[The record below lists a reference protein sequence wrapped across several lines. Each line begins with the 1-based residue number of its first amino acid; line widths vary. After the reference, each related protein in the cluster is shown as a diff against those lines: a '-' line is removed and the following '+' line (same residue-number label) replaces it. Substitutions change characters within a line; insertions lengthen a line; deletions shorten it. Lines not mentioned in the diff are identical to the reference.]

1 MSANAGSN
9 PLQNSS
15 RARDRRW
22 SRLVAAA
29 ALALAFDTAA
39 HAMPP
44 SAVTIDVYDRTQGE
58 TLAIHPLDS
67 QRYVVGTPGHEY
79 AMRIRNGTSRR
90 ILAVTSVDGVNV
102 VTGETAAPEQ
112 SGYVIEACGSV
123 EIAGWRKSLE
133 RTAAFY
139 FTDLGDSYAA
149 RTGRPRNV
157 GVIGVA
163 VFHEVLRPMISS
175 FLRDKI
181 VAHENEGDPRARAE
195 RADAAAPRRTA
206 PRTPPGNPAGSRRA
220 SHARCCRTSSGPV
233 TAATRRRCVQR
244 VAIRARDV
252 GAGGDDLDPVR
263 SARQPDRDGRAAAAT
278 IRAANA
284 GSVPRDAF
292 RPCTALKAP
301 ETGGTAPVFTSHGGL
316 ATTAP
321 APHTARA
328 MAAQNLSDDS
338 DEALMLELRARQGCR
353 IRRTVRA
360 DKRRRVSLP
369 AAPLR

>member
-79 AMRIRNGTSRR
+79 AIRIRNETSRR

-112 SGYVIEACGSV
+112 SGYVIEAGGSV
-123 EIAGWRKSLE
+123 EIAGWRRSLE
-133 RTAAFY
+133 RTSAFY

-163 VFHEVLRPMISS
+163 VFHELVRPMISS
-175 FLRDKI
+175 FLRDK
-181 VAHENEGDPRARAE
+181 VLAHENEGDPRARAE
-195 RADAAAPRRTA
+195 RADAAAPAA
-206 PRTPPGNPAGSRRA
+206 PAEDAAAA
-220 SHARCCRTSSGPV
+220 SGRL
-233 TAATRRRCVQR
+233 AASEPRQMLSNKLGTGFGRDEASLVQR
-244 VAIRARDV
+244 VRFERA
-252 GAGGDDLDPVR
+252 
-263 SARQPDRDGRAAAAT
+263 
-278 IRAANA
+278 
-284 GSVPRDAF
+284 
-292 RPCTALKAP
+292 
-301 ETGGTAPVFTSHGGL
+301 TS
-316 ATTAP
+316 AP
-321 APHTARA
+321 AESISIQYDRRDNLIA
-328 MAAQNLSDDS
+328 MGVLPRPRYAQKTPDPF
-338 DEALMLELRARQGCR
+338 
-353 IRRTVRA
+353 
-360 DKRRRVSLP
+360 P
-369 AAPLR
+369 AMRFVPAPR

>member
-15 RARDRRW
+15 RARDLRW

-79 AMRIRNGTSRR
+79 AIRIRNETSRR

-112 SGYVIEACGSV
+112 SGYVIEAGGSV
-123 EIAGWRKSLE
+123 EIAGWRRSLE
-133 RTAAFY
+133 RTSAFY

-163 VFHEVLRPMISS
+163 VFHELVRPMISS
-175 FLRDKI
+175 FLRDK
-181 VAHENEGDPRARAE
+181 VLAHENEGDPRARAE
-195 RADAAAPRRTA
+195 RADAAAPAA
-206 PRTPPGNPAGSRRA
+206 PAQDAARESGRLAA
-220 SHARCCRTSSGPV
+220 SEPRQMLSNKLGTGFGRDEASL
-233 TAATRRRCVQR
+233 VQR
-244 VAIRARDV
+244 VRFERATSAPAESISIQYDRRDNLIAMGV
-252 GAGGDDLDPVR
+252 LPRPRYAQQTPDPFPAMR
-263 SARQPDRDGRAAAAT
+263 
-278 IRAANA
+278 
-284 GSVPRDAF
+284 F
-292 RPCTALKAP
+292 
-301 ETGGTAPVFTSHGGL
+301 
-316 ATTAP
+316 AP
-321 APHTARA
+321 APR
-328 MAAQNLSDDS
+328 
-338 DEALMLELRARQGCR
+338 
-353 IRRTVRA
+353 
-360 DKRRRVSLP
+360 
-369 AAPLR
+369 

>member
-79 AMRIRNGTSRR
+79 AIRIRNETSRR

-112 SGYVIEACGSV
+112 SGYVIEAGGSV
-123 EIAGWRKSLE
+123 EIAGWRRSLE
-133 RTAAFY
+133 RTSAFY

-163 VFHEVLRPMISS
+163 VFHELVRPMMSS
-175 FLRDKI
+175 FLRDK
-181 VAHENEGDPRARAE
+181 VLAHENEGDPRVRAE
-195 RADAAAPRRTA
+195 RADAAAPAA
-206 PRTPPGNPAGSRRA
+206 PAQDAAGESGRLAA
-220 SHARCCRTSSGPV
+220 SEPRQMLSNKLGTGFGRDEASL
-233 TAATRRRCVQR
+233 VQR
-244 VAIRARDV
+244 VRFERA
-252 GAGGDDLDPVR
+252 
-263 SARQPDRDGRAAAAT
+263 
-278 IRAANA
+278 
-284 GSVPRDAF
+284 
-292 RPCTALKAP
+292 
-301 ETGGTAPVFTSHGGL
+301 TS
-316 ATTAP
+316 AP
-321 APHTARA
+321 AESISIQYDRRDNLIA
-328 MAAQNLSDDS
+328 MGVLPRPRYAQKTPDPF
-338 DEALMLELRARQGCR
+338 
-353 IRRTVRA
+353 
-360 DKRRRVSLP
+360 P
-369 AAPLR
+369 AMRFVPAPR

>member
-9 PLQNSS
+9 PVQNSS

-22 SRLVAAA
+22 QRLVAAA

-79 AMRIRNGTSRR
+79 AIRIRNETSRR

-112 SGYVIEACGSV
+112 SGYVIEAGGSV
-123 EIAGWRKSLE
+123 EIAGWRRSLE
-133 RTAAFY
+133 RTSAFY

-163 VFHEVLRPMISS
+163 VFHELVRPMISS
-175 FLRDKI
+175 FLRDK
-181 VAHENEGDPRARAE
+181 VLAHENEGDPRARAE
-195 RADAAAPRRTA
+195 RADAAAPAA
-206 PRTPPGNPAGSRRA
+206 PAEDAAAA
-220 SHARCCRTSSGPV
+220 SGRL
-233 TAATRRRCVQR
+233 AASEPRQMLSNKLGTGFGRDEASLVQR
-244 VAIRARDV
+244 VRFERA
-252 GAGGDDLDPVR
+252 
-263 SARQPDRDGRAAAAT
+263 
-278 IRAANA
+278 
-284 GSVPRDAF
+284 
-292 RPCTALKAP
+292 
-301 ETGGTAPVFTSHGGL
+301 TS
-316 ATTAP
+316 AP
-321 APHTARA
+321 AESISIQYDRRDNLIA
-328 MAAQNLSDDS
+328 MGVLPRPRYAQQTPDPF
-338 DEALMLELRARQGCR
+338 
-353 IRRTVRA
+353 
-360 DKRRRVSLP
+360 P
-369 AAPLR
+369 AMRFVPAPR

>member
-39 HAMPP
+39 HAIPP

-79 AMRIRNGTSRR
+79 AIRIRNETSRR

-112 SGYVIEACGSV
+112 SGYVIEAGGSV
-123 EIAGWRKSLE
+123 EIAGWRRSLE
-133 RTAAFY
+133 RTSAFY

-163 VFHEVLRPMISS
+163 VFHELVRPMMSS
-175 FLRDKI
+175 FLRDK
-181 VAHENEGDPRARAE
+181 VLAHENEGDPRARAE
-195 RADAAAPRRTA
+195 RADAAAPAA
-206 PRTPPGNPAGSRRA
+206 PAEDAAAA
-220 SHARCCRTSSGPV
+220 SGRL
-233 TAATRRRCVQR
+233 AASEPRQMLSNKLGTGFGRDEASLVQR
-244 VAIRARDV
+244 VRFERA
-252 GAGGDDLDPVR
+252 
-263 SARQPDRDGRAAAAT
+263 
-278 IRAANA
+278 
-284 GSVPRDAF
+284 
-292 RPCTALKAP
+292 
-301 ETGGTAPVFTSHGGL
+301 TS
-316 ATTAP
+316 AP
-321 APHTARA
+321 AESISIQYDRRDNLIA
-328 MAAQNLSDDS
+328 MGVLPRPRYAQQTPDPF
-338 DEALMLELRARQGCR
+338 
-353 IRRTVRA
+353 
-360 DKRRRVSLP
+360 P
-369 AAPLR
+369 AMRFVPAPR

>member
-29 ALALAFDTAA
+29 ALTLAFDTAA

-79 AMRIRNGTSRR
+79 AIRIRNETSRR

-112 SGYVIEACGSV
+112 SGYVIEAGGSV
-123 EIAGWRKSLE
+123 EIAGWRRSLE
-133 RTAAFY
+133 RTSAFY

-163 VFHEVLRPMISS
+163 VFHELVRPMISS
-175 FLRDKI
+175 LLRDK
-181 VAHENEGDPRARAE
+181 VLAHENEGDPRVRAE
-195 RADAAAPRRTA
+195 RADAAAPAA
-206 PRTPPGNPAGSRRA
+206 PAQDAAGETGRLAA
-220 SHARCCRTSSGPV
+220 SEPRQMLSNKLGTGFGRDEASL
-233 TAATRRRCVQR
+233 VQR
-244 VAIRARDV
+244 VRFERA
-252 GAGGDDLDPVR
+252 
-263 SARQPDRDGRAAAAT
+263 
-278 IRAANA
+278 
-284 GSVPRDAF
+284 
-292 RPCTALKAP
+292 
-301 ETGGTAPVFTSHGGL
+301 TS
-316 ATTAP
+316 AP
-321 APHTARA
+321 AESISIQYDRRDNLIA
-328 MAAQNLSDDS
+328 MGVLPRPRYAQKTPDPF
-338 DEALMLELRARQGCR
+338 
-353 IRRTVRA
+353 
-360 DKRRRVSLP
+360 P
-369 AAPLR
+369 AMRFVPAPR

>member
-79 AMRIRNGTSRR
+79 AIRIRNETSRR

-112 SGYVIEACGSV
+112 SGYVIEAGGSV
-123 EIAGWRKSLE
+123 EIAGWRRSLE
-133 RTAAFY
+133 RTSAFY

-175 FLRDKI
+175 FLRDK
-181 VAHENEGDPRARAE
+181 VLAHENEGDPRARAE
-195 RADAAAPRRTA
+195 RADAAAPAA
-206 PRTPPGNPAGSRRA
+206 PAQDAAGETGRLAA
-220 SHARCCRTSSGPV
+220 SEPRQMLSNKLGTGFGRDEASL
-233 TAATRRRCVQR
+233 VQR
-244 VAIRARDV
+244 VRFERA
-252 GAGGDDLDPVR
+252 
-263 SARQPDRDGRAAAAT
+263 
-278 IRAANA
+278 
-284 GSVPRDAF
+284 
-292 RPCTALKAP
+292 
-301 ETGGTAPVFTSHGGL
+301 TS
-316 ATTAP
+316 AP
-321 APHTARA
+321 AESISIQYDRRDNLIA
-328 MAAQNLSDDS
+328 MGVLPRPRYAQKTPDPF
-338 DEALMLELRARQGCR
+338 
-353 IRRTVRA
+353 
-360 DKRRRVSLP
+360 P
-369 AAPLR
+369 AMRFVPAPR

>member
-79 AMRIRNGTSRR
+79 AIRIRNETSRR

-112 SGYVIEACGSV
+112 SGYVIEAGGSV
-123 EIAGWRKSLE
+123 EIAGWRRSLE
-133 RTAAFY
+133 RTSAFY

-163 VFHEVLRPMISS
+163 VFHELVRPMISS
-175 FLRDKI
+175 FLRDK
-181 VAHENEGDPRARAE
+181 VLAHENEGDPRVRAE
-195 RADAAAPRRTA
+195 RADAAAPAA
-206 PRTPPGNPAGSRRA
+206 PAQDAAGETGRLAA
-220 SHARCCRTSSGPV
+220 SEPRQMLSNKLGTGFGRDEASL
-233 TAATRRRCVQR
+233 VQR
-244 VAIRARDV
+244 VRFERA
-252 GAGGDDLDPVR
+252 
-263 SARQPDRDGRAAAAT
+263 
-278 IRAANA
+278 
-284 GSVPRDAF
+284 
-292 RPCTALKAP
+292 
-301 ETGGTAPVFTSHGGL
+301 TS
-316 ATTAP
+316 AP
-321 APHTARA
+321 AESISIQYDRRDNLIA
-328 MAAQNLSDDS
+328 MGVLPRPRYAQQTPDPF
-338 DEALMLELRARQGCR
+338 
-353 IRRTVRA
+353 
-360 DKRRRVSLP
+360 P
-369 AAPLR
+369 AMRFVPAPR

>member
-79 AMRIRNGTSRR
+79 AIRIRNETSRR

-112 SGYVIEACGSV
+112 SGYVIEAGGSV
-123 EIAGWRKSLE
+123 EIAGWRRSLE
-133 RTAAFY
+133 RTSAFY

-163 VFHEVLRPMISS
+163 VFHELVRPMISS
-175 FLRDKI
+175 FLRDK
-181 VAHENEGDPRARAE
+181 VLAHENEGDPRVRAE
-195 RADAAAPRRTA
+195 RADAAAPAA
-206 PRTPPGNPAGSRRA
+206 PAQDAAGETGRLAA
-220 SHARCCRTSSGPV
+220 SEPRQMLSNKLGTGFGRDEASL
-233 TAATRRRCVQR
+233 VQR
-244 VAIRARDV
+244 VRFERA
-252 GAGGDDLDPVR
+252 
-263 SARQPDRDGRAAAAT
+263 
-278 IRAANA
+278 
-284 GSVPRDAF
+284 
-292 RPCTALKAP
+292 
-301 ETGGTAPVFTSHGGL
+301 TS
-316 ATTAP
+316 AP
-321 APHTARA
+321 AESISIQYDRRDNLIA
-328 MAAQNLSDDS
+328 MGVLPRPRYAQKTPDPF
-338 DEALMLELRARQGCR
+338 
-353 IRRTVRA
+353 
-360 DKRRRVSLP
+360 P
-369 AAPLR
+369 AMRFVPAPR

>member
-9 PLQNSS
+9 PVQNSS

-22 SRLVAAA
+22 QRLVAAA

-79 AMRIRNGTSRR
+79 AIRIRNETSRR

-112 SGYVIEACGSV
+112 SGYVIEAGGSV
-123 EIAGWRKSLE
+123 EIAGWRRSLE
-133 RTAAFY
+133 RTSAFY

-163 VFHEVLRPMISS
+163 VFHELVRPMMSS
-175 FLRDKI
+175 FLRDK
-181 VAHENEGDPRARAE
+181 VLAHENEGDPRARAE
-195 RADAAAPRRTA
+195 RADAAAPAA
-206 PRTPPGNPAGSRRA
+206 PAQDAARESGRLAA
-220 SHARCCRTSSGPV
+220 SEPRQMLSNKLGTGFGRDEASL
-233 TAATRRRCVQR
+233 VQR
-244 VAIRARDV
+244 VRFERA
-252 GAGGDDLDPVR
+252 
-263 SARQPDRDGRAAAAT
+263 
-278 IRAANA
+278 
-284 GSVPRDAF
+284 
-292 RPCTALKAP
+292 
-301 ETGGTAPVFTSHGGL
+301 TS
-316 ATTAP
+316 AP
-321 APHTARA
+321 AESISIQYDRRDNLIA
-328 MAAQNLSDDS
+328 MGVLPRPRYAQQTPDPF
-338 DEALMLELRARQGCR
+338 
-353 IRRTVRA
+353 
-360 DKRRRVSLP
+360 P
-369 AAPLR
+369 AMRFVPAPR

>member
-9 PLQNSS
+9 PVQNSS

-22 SRLVAAA
+22 QRLVAAA

-79 AMRIRNGTSRR
+79 AIRIRNETSRR

-112 SGYVIEACGSV
+112 SGYVIEAGGSV
-123 EIAGWRKSLE
+123 EIAGWRRSLE
-133 RTAAFY
+133 RTSAFY

-163 VFHEVLRPMISS
+163 VFHELVRPMISS
-175 FLRDKI
+175 FLRDK
-181 VAHENEGDPRARAE
+181 VLAHENEGDPRVRAE
-195 RADAAAPRRTA
+195 RADAAAPAA
-206 PRTPPGNPAGSRRA
+206 PAQDAAGETGRLAA
-220 SHARCCRTSSGPV
+220 SEPRQMLSNKLGTGFGRDEASL
-233 TAATRRRCVQR
+233 VQR
-244 VAIRARDV
+244 VRFERA
-252 GAGGDDLDPVR
+252 
-263 SARQPDRDGRAAAAT
+263 
-278 IRAANA
+278 
-284 GSVPRDAF
+284 
-292 RPCTALKAP
+292 
-301 ETGGTAPVFTSHGGL
+301 TS
-316 ATTAP
+316 AP
-321 APHTARA
+321 AESISIQYDRRDNLIA
-328 MAAQNLSDDS
+328 MGVLPRPRYAQKTPDPF
-338 DEALMLELRARQGCR
+338 
-353 IRRTVRA
+353 
-360 DKRRRVSLP
+360 P
-369 AAPLR
+369 AMRFVPAPR

>member
-15 RARDRRW
+15 GARDRRW

-79 AMRIRNGTSRR
+79 AIRIRNETSRR

-112 SGYVIEACGSV
+112 SGYVIEAGGSV
-123 EIAGWRKSLE
+123 EIAGWRRSLE
-133 RTAAFY
+133 RTSAFY

-163 VFHEVLRPMISS
+163 VFHELVRPMISS
-175 FLRDKI
+175 FLRDK
-181 VAHENEGDPRARAE
+181 VLAHENEGDPRARAE
-195 RADAAAPRRTA
+195 RADAAAPAA
-206 PRTPPGNPAGSRRA
+206 PAEDAAAA
-220 SHARCCRTSSGPV
+220 SGRL
-233 TAATRRRCVQR
+233 AASEPRQMLSNKLGTGFGRDEASLVQR
-244 VAIRARDV
+244 VRFERA
-252 GAGGDDLDPVR
+252 
-263 SARQPDRDGRAAAAT
+263 
-278 IRAANA
+278 
-284 GSVPRDAF
+284 
-292 RPCTALKAP
+292 
-301 ETGGTAPVFTSHGGL
+301 TS
-316 ATTAP
+316 AP
-321 APHTARA
+321 AESISIQYDRRDNLIA
-328 MAAQNLSDDS
+328 MGVLPRPRYAQKTPDPF
-338 DEALMLELRARQGCR
+338 
-353 IRRTVRA
+353 
-360 DKRRRVSLP
+360 P
-369 AAPLR
+369 AMRFVPAPR

>member
-15 RARDRRW
+15 RARDLRW

-29 ALALAFDTAA
+29 ALTLAFDTAA

-79 AMRIRNGTSRR
+79 AIRIRNETSRR

-112 SGYVIEACGSV
+112 SGYVIEAGGSV
-123 EIAGWRKSLE
+123 EIAGWRRSLE
-133 RTAAFY
+133 RTSAFY

-175 FLRDKI
+175 FLRDK
-181 VAHENEGDPRARAE
+181 VLAHENEGDPRVRAE
-195 RADAAAPRRTA
+195 RADAAAPAA
-206 PRTPPGNPAGSRRA
+206 PAQDAAGETGRLAA
-220 SHARCCRTSSGPV
+220 SEPRQMLSNKLGTGFGRDEASL
-233 TAATRRRCVQR
+233 VQR
-244 VAIRARDV
+244 VRFERA
-252 GAGGDDLDPVR
+252 
-263 SARQPDRDGRAAAAT
+263 
-278 IRAANA
+278 
-284 GSVPRDAF
+284 
-292 RPCTALKAP
+292 
-301 ETGGTAPVFTSHGGL
+301 TS
-316 ATTAP
+316 AP
-321 APHTARA
+321 AESISIQYDRRDNLIA
-328 MAAQNLSDDS
+328 MGVLPRPRYAQKTPDPF
-338 DEALMLELRARQGCR
+338 
-353 IRRTVRA
+353 
-360 DKRRRVSLP
+360 P
-369 AAPLR
+369 AMRFVPAPR

>member
-15 RARDRRW
+15 RARDLRW

-79 AMRIRNGTSRR
+79 AIRIRNETSRR

-112 SGYVIEACGSV
+112 SGYVIEAGGSV
-123 EIAGWRKSLE
+123 EIAGWRRSLE
-133 RTAAFY
+133 RTSAFY

-195 RADAAAPRRTA
+195 RADAAAPAA
-206 PRTPPGNPAGSRRA
+206 PAQDAARESGRLAA
-220 SHARCCRTSSGPV
+220 SEPRQMLSNKLGTGFGRDEASL
-233 TAATRRRCVQR
+233 VQR
-244 VAIRARDV
+244 VRFERA
-252 GAGGDDLDPVR
+252 
-263 SARQPDRDGRAAAAT
+263 
-278 IRAANA
+278 
-284 GSVPRDAF
+284 
-292 RPCTALKAP
+292 
-301 ETGGTAPVFTSHGGL
+301 TS
-316 ATTAP
+316 AP
-321 APHTARA
+321 AESISIQYDRRENLIA
-328 MAAQNLSDDS
+328 MGVLPRPRYAQQTPDPF
-338 DEALMLELRARQGCR
+338 
-353 IRRTVRA
+353 
-360 DKRRRVSLP
+360 P
-369 AAPLR
+369 AMRFVPAPR

>member
-79 AMRIRNGTSRR
+79 AIRIRNETSRR

-112 SGYVIEACGSV
+112 SGYVIEAGGSV
-123 EIAGWRKSLE
+123 EIAGWRRSLE
-133 RTAAFY
+133 RTSAFY

-163 VFHEVLRPMISS
+163 VFHELVRPMISS
-175 FLRDKI
+175 FLRDK
-181 VAHENEGDPRARAE
+181 VLAHENEGDPRVRAE
-195 RADAAAPRRTA
+195 RADAAAPAA
-206 PRTPPGNPAGSRRA
+206 PAQDAARESGRLAA
-220 SHARCCRTSSGPV
+220 SEPRQMLSNKLGTGFGRDEASL
-233 TAATRRRCVQR
+233 VQR
-244 VAIRARDV
+244 VRFERA
-252 GAGGDDLDPVR
+252 
-263 SARQPDRDGRAAAAT
+263 
-278 IRAANA
+278 
-284 GSVPRDAF
+284 
-292 RPCTALKAP
+292 
-301 ETGGTAPVFTSHGGL
+301 TS
-316 ATTAP
+316 AP
-321 APHTARA
+321 AESISIQYDRRDNLIA
-328 MAAQNLSDDS
+328 MGVLPRPRYAQKTPDPF
-338 DEALMLELRARQGCR
+338 
-353 IRRTVRA
+353 
-360 DKRRRVSLP
+360 P
-369 AAPLR
+369 AMRFVPAPR

>member
-79 AMRIRNGTSRR
+79 AIRIRNETSRR

-112 SGYVIEACGSV
+112 SGYVIEAGGSV
-123 EIAGWRKSLE
+123 EIAGWRRSLE
-133 RTAAFY
+133 RTSAFY

-163 VFHEVLRPMISS
+163 VFHELVRPMISS
-175 FLRDKI
+175 LLRDK
-181 VAHENEGDPRARAE
+181 VLAHENEGDPRVRAE
-195 RADAAAPRRTA
+195 RADAAAPAA
-206 PRTPPGNPAGSRRA
+206 PAQDAAGETGRLAA
-220 SHARCCRTSSGPV
+220 SEPRQMLSNKLGTGFGRDEASL
-233 TAATRRRCVQR
+233 VQR
-244 VAIRARDV
+244 VRFERA
-252 GAGGDDLDPVR
+252 
-263 SARQPDRDGRAAAAT
+263 
-278 IRAANA
+278 
-284 GSVPRDAF
+284 
-292 RPCTALKAP
+292 
-301 ETGGTAPVFTSHGGL
+301 TS
-316 ATTAP
+316 AP
-321 APHTARA
+321 AESISIQYDRRDNLIA
-328 MAAQNLSDDS
+328 MGVLPRPRYAQQTPDP
-338 DEALMLELRARQGCR
+338 
-353 IRRTVRA
+353 I
-360 DKRRRVSLP
+360 P
-369 AAPLR
+369 AMRFVPAPR

>member
-15 RARDRRW
+15 RARDLRW

-79 AMRIRNGTSRR
+79 AIRIRNETSRR

-112 SGYVIEACGSV
+112 SGYVIEAGGSV
-123 EIAGWRKSLE
+123 EIAGWRRSLE
-133 RTAAFY
+133 RTSAFY

-175 FLRDKI
+175 FLRDK
-181 VAHENEGDPRARAE
+181 VLAHENEGDPRVRAE
-195 RADAAAPRRTA
+195 RADAAAPAA
-206 PRTPPGNPAGSRRA
+206 PAQDAAGETGRLAA
-220 SHARCCRTSSGPV
+220 SEPRQMLSNKLGTGFGRDEASL
-233 TAATRRRCVQR
+233 VQR
-244 VAIRARDV
+244 VRFERA
-252 GAGGDDLDPVR
+252 
-263 SARQPDRDGRAAAAT
+263 
-278 IRAANA
+278 
-284 GSVPRDAF
+284 
-292 RPCTALKAP
+292 
-301 ETGGTAPVFTSHGGL
+301 TS
-316 ATTAP
+316 AP
-321 APHTARA
+321 AESISIQYDRRDNLIA
-328 MAAQNLSDDS
+328 MGVLPRPRYAQKTPDPF
-338 DEALMLELRARQGCR
+338 
-353 IRRTVRA
+353 
-360 DKRRRVSLP
+360 P
-369 AAPLR
+369 AMRFVPAPR

>member
-15 RARDRRW
+15 RARDLRW

-79 AMRIRNGTSRR
+79 AIRIRNETSRR

-112 SGYVIEACGSV
+112 SGYVIEAGGSV
-123 EIAGWRKSLE
+123 EIAGWRRSLE
-133 RTAAFY
+133 RTSAFY

-163 VFHEVLRPMISS
+163 VFHELVRPMISS
-175 FLRDKI
+175 FLRDK
-181 VAHENEGDPRARAE
+181 VLAHENEGDPRARAE
-195 RADAAAPRRTA
+195 RADAAAPAA
-206 PRTPPGNPAGSRRA
+206 PAQDAAGETGRLAA
-220 SHARCCRTSSGPV
+220 SEPRQMLSNKLGTGFGRDEASL
-233 TAATRRRCVQR
+233 VQR
-244 VAIRARDV
+244 VRFERA
-252 GAGGDDLDPVR
+252 
-263 SARQPDRDGRAAAAT
+263 
-278 IRAANA
+278 
-284 GSVPRDAF
+284 
-292 RPCTALKAP
+292 
-301 ETGGTAPVFTSHGGL
+301 TS
-316 ATTAP
+316 AP
-321 APHTARA
+321 AESISIQYDRRDNLIA
-328 MAAQNLSDDS
+328 MGVLPRPRYAQQTPDPF
-338 DEALMLELRARQGCR
+338 
-353 IRRTVRA
+353 
-360 DKRRRVSLP
+360 P
-369 AAPLR
+369 AMRFVPAPR

>member
-9 PLQNSS
+9 PVQNSS

-22 SRLVAAA
+22 QRLVAAA

-79 AMRIRNGTSRR
+79 AIRIRNETSRR

-112 SGYVIEACGSV
+112 SGYVIEAGGSV
-123 EIAGWRKSLE
+123 EIAGWRRSLE
-133 RTAAFY
+133 RTSAFY

-163 VFHEVLRPMISS
+163 VFHELVRPMMSS
-175 FLRDKI
+175 FLRDK
-181 VAHENEGDPRARAE
+181 VLAHENEGDPRARAE
-195 RADAAAPRRTA
+195 RADAAAPAA
-206 PRTPPGNPAGSRRA
+206 PAQDAAGETGRLAA
-220 SHARCCRTSSGPV
+220 SEPRQMLSNKLGTGFGRDEASL
-233 TAATRRRCVQR
+233 VQR
-244 VAIRARDV
+244 VRFERA
-252 GAGGDDLDPVR
+252 
-263 SARQPDRDGRAAAAT
+263 
-278 IRAANA
+278 
-284 GSVPRDAF
+284 
-292 RPCTALKAP
+292 
-301 ETGGTAPVFTSHGGL
+301 TS
-316 ATTAP
+316 AP
-321 APHTARA
+321 AESISIQYDRRDNLIA
-328 MAAQNLSDDS
+328 MGVLPRPRYAQQTPDP
-338 DEALMLELRARQGCR
+338 
-353 IRRTVRA
+353 I
-360 DKRRRVSLP
+360 P
-369 AAPLR
+369 AMRFVPAPR

>member
-79 AMRIRNGTSRR
+79 AIRIRNETSRR

-102 VTGETAAPEQ
+102 VTGETAGPEQ
-112 SGYVIEACGSV
+112 SGYVIEAGGSV
-123 EIAGWRKSLE
+123 EIAGWRRSLE
-133 RTAAFY
+133 RTSAFY

-181 VAHENEGDPRARAE
+181 VAHENEGDPRVRAE
-195 RADAAAPRRTA
+195 RADAAAPAA
-206 PRTPPGNPAGSRRA
+206 PAQDAAGETGRLAA
-220 SHARCCRTSSGPV
+220 SEPRQMLSNKLGTGFGRDEASL
-233 TAATRRRCVQR
+233 VQR
-244 VAIRARDV
+244 VRFERA
-252 GAGGDDLDPVR
+252 
-263 SARQPDRDGRAAAAT
+263 
-278 IRAANA
+278 
-284 GSVPRDAF
+284 
-292 RPCTALKAP
+292 
-301 ETGGTAPVFTSHGGL
+301 TS
-316 ATTAP
+316 AP
-321 APHTARA
+321 AESISIQYDRRDNLIA
-328 MAAQNLSDDS
+328 MGVLPRPRYAQQTPDPF
-338 DEALMLELRARQGCR
+338 
-353 IRRTVRA
+353 
-360 DKRRRVSLP
+360 P
-369 AAPLR
+369 AMRFVPAPR

>member
-79 AMRIRNGTSRR
+79 AIRIRNETSRR

-112 SGYVIEACGSV
+112 SGYVIEAGGSV
-123 EIAGWRKSLE
+123 EIAGWRRSLE
-133 RTAAFY
+133 RTSAFY

-163 VFHEVLRPMISS
+163 VFHELVRPMISS
-175 FLRDKI
+175 FLRDK
-181 VAHENEGDPRARAE
+181 VLAHENEGDPRVRAE
-195 RADAAAPRRTA
+195 RADAAAPAA
-206 PRTPPGNPAGSRRA
+206 PAQDAAGETGRLAA
-220 SHARCCRTSSGPV
+220 SEPRQMLSNKLGTGFGRDEASL
-233 TAATRRRCVQR
+233 VQR
-244 VAIRARDV
+244 VRFARA
-252 GAGGDDLDPVR
+252 
-263 SARQPDRDGRAAAAT
+263 
-278 IRAANA
+278 
-284 GSVPRDAF
+284 
-292 RPCTALKAP
+292 
-301 ETGGTAPVFTSHGGL
+301 TS
-316 ATTAP
+316 AP
-321 APHTARA
+321 AESISIQYDRRDNLIA
-328 MAAQNLSDDS
+328 MGVLPRPRYAQKTPDP
-338 DEALMLELRARQGCR
+338 
-353 IRRTVRA
+353 
-360 DKRRRVSLP
+360 LP
-369 AAPLR
+369 AMRFVPAPR

>member
-79 AMRIRNGTSRR
+79 AIRIRNETSRR

-112 SGYVIEACGSV
+112 SGYVIEAGGSV
-123 EIAGWRKSLE
+123 EIAGWRRSLE
-133 RTAAFY
+133 RTSAFY

-163 VFHEVLRPMISS
+163 VFHELVRPMMSS
-175 FLRDKI
+175 FLRDK
-181 VAHENEGDPRARAE
+181 VLAHENEGDPRARAE
-195 RADAAAPRRTA
+195 RADAAAPAA
-206 PRTPPGNPAGSRRA
+206 PAEDAAAA
-220 SHARCCRTSSGPV
+220 SGRL
-233 TAATRRRCVQR
+233 AASEPRQMLSNKLGTGFGRDEASLVQR
-244 VAIRARDV
+244 VRFERA
-252 GAGGDDLDPVR
+252 
-263 SARQPDRDGRAAAAT
+263 
-278 IRAANA
+278 
-284 GSVPRDAF
+284 
-292 RPCTALKAP
+292 
-301 ETGGTAPVFTSHGGL
+301 TS
-316 ATTAP
+316 AP
-321 APHTARA
+321 AESISIQYDRRDNLIA
-328 MAAQNLSDDS
+328 MGVLPRPRYAQQTPDPF
-338 DEALMLELRARQGCR
+338 
-353 IRRTVRA
+353 
-360 DKRRRVSLP
+360 P
-369 AAPLR
+369 AMRFVPAPR

>member
-15 RARDRRW
+15 RARDLRW

-29 ALALAFDTAA
+29 ALTLAFDTAA

-79 AMRIRNGTSRR
+79 AIRIRNETSRR

-112 SGYVIEACGSV
+112 SGYVIEAGGSV
-123 EIAGWRKSLE
+123 EIAGWRRSLE
-133 RTAAFY
+133 RTSAFY

-163 VFHEVLRPMISS
+163 VFHELVRPMISS
-175 FLRDKI
+175 FLRDK
-181 VAHENEGDPRARAE
+181 VLAHENEGDPRVRAE
-195 RADAAAPRRTA
+195 RADAAAPAA
-206 PRTPPGNPAGSRRA
+206 PAQDAAGETGRLAA
-220 SHARCCRTSSGPV
+220 SEPRQMLSNKLGTGFGSDEASL
-233 TAATRRRCVQR
+233 VQR
-244 VAIRARDV
+244 VRFERA
-252 GAGGDDLDPVR
+252 
-263 SARQPDRDGRAAAAT
+263 
-278 IRAANA
+278 
-284 GSVPRDAF
+284 
-292 RPCTALKAP
+292 
-301 ETGGTAPVFTSHGGL
+301 TS
-316 ATTAP
+316 AP
-321 APHTARA
+321 AESISIQYDRRDNLIA
-328 MAAQNLSDDS
+328 MGVLPRPRYAQKTPDPF
-338 DEALMLELRARQGCR
+338 
-353 IRRTVRA
+353 
-360 DKRRRVSLP
+360 P
-369 AAPLR
+369 AMRFVPAPR

>member
-9 PLQNSS
+9 PVQNSS

-22 SRLVAAA
+22 QRLVAAA

-79 AMRIRNGTSRR
+79 AIRIRNETSRR

-112 SGYVIEACGSV
+112 SGYVIEAGGSV
-123 EIAGWRKSLE
+123 EIAGWRRSLE
-133 RTAAFY
+133 RTSAFY

-163 VFHEVLRPMISS
+163 VFHELVRPMISS
-175 FLRDKI
+175 FLRDK
-181 VAHENEGDPRARAE
+181 VLAHENEGDPRARAE
-195 RADAAAPRRTA
+195 RADAAAPAA
-206 PRTPPGNPAGSRRA
+206 PAQDAAGETGRLAA
-220 SHARCCRTSSGPV
+220 SEPRQMLSNKLGTGFGRDEASL
-233 TAATRRRCVQR
+233 VQR
-244 VAIRARDV
+244 VRFERA
-252 GAGGDDLDPVR
+252 
-263 SARQPDRDGRAAAAT
+263 
-278 IRAANA
+278 
-284 GSVPRDAF
+284 
-292 RPCTALKAP
+292 
-301 ETGGTAPVFTSHGGL
+301 TS
-316 ATTAP
+316 AP
-321 APHTARA
+321 AESISIQYDRRDNLIA
-328 MAAQNLSDDS
+328 MGVLPRPRYAQKTPDPF
-338 DEALMLELRARQGCR
+338 
-353 IRRTVRA
+353 
-360 DKRRRVSLP
+360 P
-369 AAPLR
+369 AMRFVPAPR